1 MIKFY
6 YIIYK
11 MAYETMYYSY
21 NPETYQNV
29 NKLWYENCINE
40 YIQIFNKDS
49 KHFDKDLYETYET
62 LIYHNISKNKELS
75 KYIEPVLT
83 KDPKYRFII
92 KKKPEYNKKLN
103 YREIY
108 FKIKPYKDK
117 HCFDGVHSCRVV
129 AFPIMFFI
137 LNGNVFNF
145 IELFKYVSYEFSI
158 TNNYPY
164 KIKHDYKY
172 PYDVYNSKFLYL
184 PKEYLDV
191 DINLNK
197 NVKFLFNYYFSDDA
211 GDPKFENEYKFNIKF
226 DKKPTFAKII
236 KYNTLIMLYTLQHL
250 VLSFRNYNIKKD
262 SVFNSETEGP
272 GNNVPKKVMDF
283 SIKLYKENYEN
294 LINDKIIRGQI
305 YPQFIKQLENKKDNW
320 FYINQLRCEN
330 YNYIFNHEDNS
341 LWQVNIENID
351 TINNVLKS
359 SFLLGLH

>member
-1 MIKFY
+1 MNILSFE
-6 YIIYK
+6 II
-11 MAYETMYYSY
+11 
-21 NPETYQNV
+21 
-29 NKLWYENCINE
+29 NKINYHINE
-40 YIQIFNKDS
+40 SYYNDCIDEYIRIFNKDS
-49 KHFDKDLYETYET
+49 KHFNKDLYETYEIFIWYT
-62 LIYHNISKNKELS
+62 ISQNKELS
-75 KYIEPVLT
+75 KYIKYNINIIQEKFRSFILT
-83 KDPKYRFII
+83 EIPKFN
-92 KKKPEYNKKLN
+92 EKLN
-103 YREIY
+103 YSEIY
-108 FKIKPYKDK
+108 FKIKPYKDN
-117 HCFDGVHSCRVV
+117 HCFDSDYSCCVV

-172 PYDVYNSKFLYL
+172 PYDVDSSKFLYL
-184 PKEYLDV
+184 PKEYLYV

-211 GDPKFENEYKFNIKF
+211 GNHGLENEYEFNIEF
-226 DKKPTFAKII
+226 DKNPTFSKII

-250 VLSFRNYNIKKD
+250 VLSFRNYIEKHTD
-262 SVFNSETEGP
+262 SIYNSKTKCP
-272 GNNVPKKVMDF
+272 GNNVSYKVMNF
-283 SIKLYKENYEN
+283 AINLYKENYEN
-294 LINDKIIRGQI
+294 LINDKIIRKQI
-305 YPQFIKQLENKKDNW
+305 YPQFIKQLKNNENNW

-351 TINNVLKS
+351 IINNILKS